1 MADLNE
7 ILLAIARKHHLRE
20 AWQILVDGG
29 FSDAEAD
36 RLIAKADRQIND
48 YILNWASAVRSASM
62 KGV

>member
-1 MADLNE
+1 MTDLNE

-20 AWQILVDGG
+20 AWQILVDCG

-48 YILNWASAVRSASM
+48 YIRHWAGRIRRT
-62 KGV
+62 KGA

>member
-1 MADLNE
+1 MTDLNE

-48 YILNWASAVRSASM
+48 YIKHWAESIRRS
-62 KGV
+62 KGA